1 MAILPIDLTS
11 SRVLLVEDDTL
22 AMDMARTSLGALGI
36 TRITL
41 ATGGAQALAALDTG
55 FNCELVISDWN
66 MAKFDRLDLLKA
78 ARI

>member
-22 AMDMARTSLGALGI
+22 AMDMARTALGALGI

-41 ATGGAQALAALDTG
+41 ATGGAQALA
-55 FNCELVISDWN
+55 V
-66 MAKFDRLDLLKA
+66 
-78 ARI
+78 

>member
-22 AMDMARTSLGALGI
+22 AMDMARTALGALGI

-41 ATGGAQALAALDTG
+41 APGGAQARPRRAWSPPDRAAG
-55 FNCELVISDWN
+55 RRQSKKSSSI
-66 MAKFDRLDLLKA
+66 K
-78 ARI
+78 